1 MTLENLVKINKLKL
15 LESNKEEISRLM
27 AAAQRNIKDAHV
39 AEVSTST
46 RFDAAYK
53 AIMQSALVAV
63 RASGYRPSTNE
74 PGHHA
79 TMIQT
84 LPLTIGLP
92 RERTILLD
100 SLRKKRNLNDYSGD
114 GVSEEESK
122 TCVSAAEALLADV
135 LAWVRAA
142 HPELL

>member
-92 RERTILLD
+92 RERMILLD
-100 SLRKKRNLNDYSGD
+100 SLRKKRNLNDYNGD
-114 GVSEEESK
+114 GVSEEETA
-122 TCVSAAEALLADV
+122 TCVKEAEALLADV
-135 LAWVRAA
+135 MVWLKDN